1 MKKLL
6 MLLLMISMAGVLVL
20 TGCGSDEPGEPADN
34 GEPVADNGK
43 ASGIYEDG
51 VYFAQEDEFA
61 GSGYRYFVVVSVEN
75 GGITDAYWGGTNI
88 VPAGNK
94 RTTSEEGN
102 YPMVAAGG
110 AASDWHKQSE
120 AAEAWL
126 IENQDPAAFEEF
138 YTDEEGHT
146 EVLQTDDGTQV
157 SIHVMEFFQLAEKA
171 LASDPIPEGTYETPL
186 DYVATAEL
194 PAGDEGWSYKGEF
207 IVVNGTIVNA
217 LYNAAFEG
225 EFNEETAAY
234 FKVDSEGNTDPES
247 PSSKL
252 ELKEDYGMPWY
263 KEASAVADYVVENQG
278 FDVNYIDDEGHTD
291 SISGVSIHVNEFEEL
306 FNKAFE

>member
-6 MLLLMISMAGVLVL
+6 MLLLIISMVGAFAL
-20 TGCGSDEPGEPADN
+20 TGCGSDEPAAVDDGQEESTGYA
-34 GEPVADNGK
+34 
-43 ASGIYEDG
+43 DG

-61 GSGYRYFVVVSVEN
+61 GSGYKYFVTLTVED
-75 GGITDAYWGGTNI
+75 GAITDAYWGGTNI

-94 RTTSEEGN
+94 RTASEQGN

-110 AASDWHKQSE
+110 AAADWHVQAE

-126 IENQDPAAFEEF
+126 IENQDPTAFEEF

-146 EVLQTDDGTQV
+146 DALQTDDGTQV
-157 SIHVMEFFQLAEKA
+157 SIHVIEFFSLAEKA
-171 LASDPIPEGTYETPL
+171 LAADPVPAGEFATPA
-186 DYVATAEL
+186 DYVATSEL
-194 PAGDEGWSYKGEF
+194 PIGEKGWSYKGEF
-207 IVVNGTIVNA
+207 IVVNGTIVDV
-217 LYNAAFEG
+217 LFNAAFEG
-225 EFNEETAAY
+225 EFNEETAGY
-234 FKVDSEGNTDPES
+234 FKADDEGNPDPES

-252 ELKEDYGMPWY
+252 ELEDAYGMPWY
-263 KEASAVADYVVENQG
+263 VQANASADYLVENQG
-278 FDVNYIDDEGHTD
+278 FDVNYVDEEGHTD